1 MQDDLEVDEERVV
14 APGVTVAR
22 RTFAFTALGLMA
34 AALPIGAQRA
44 RAQKLARASLTFE
57 EFLAEAKPLAAA
69 LIGDTSLTGQSRYLL
84 SMAALATRLS
94 DVPIPEMNDTRQGE
108 TPGTFIGFN
117 PGGDPFTVLHWRLE
131 PGARVRPHAHT
142 YGNVVTLGL
151 AGEAYVENFEVIGE
165 RDFTSAHEFEVRRTQ
180 AQLLT
185 AGAVN
190 LVNLQRDY
198 IHGTA
203 AGPAGARGLDITT
216 RIATKTPTPYLMI
229 SARADRSA
237 VFRATWSI
245 DDPRPGDM
253 LK

>member
-1 MQDDLEVDEERVV
+1 MQGEIEIDEVRCI

-22 RTFAFTALGLMA
+22 RSFAVTVLGLMA
-34 AALPIGAQRA
+34 AALPAGAQQA
-44 RAQKLARASLTFE
+44 RAQTLAAASLTFE
-57 EFLAEAKPLAAA
+57 EFLAEAKPLAAG
-69 LIGDTSLTGQSRYLL
+69 LVGDVSLVGQSRYLL

-94 DVPIPEMNDTRQGE
+94 NVPIPEMNDSGQGE

-117 PGGDPFTVLHWRLE
+117 PGGDPFTVLHWRLD

-142 YGNVVTLGL
+142 YGSVVTLGL
-151 AGEAYVENFEVIGE
+151 AGEAYVENFEVVGE
-165 RDFTSAHEFEVRRTQ
+165 RDFTTSNEFEVRRTQ

-203 AGPAGARGLDITT
+203 AGAAGARGLDITT
-216 RIATKTPTPYLMI
+216 RLAPRTPTPYLMI
-229 SARADRSA
+229 PARADRNG

-245 DDPRPGDM
+245 DDPR
-253 LK
+253 